1 MSPASDTYEII
12 STTELNWTFFRRCKL
27 RRGCDLDV
35 SETLHVLDD
44 RLFDYVETECSDNDA
59 AGDYLAY
66 CVRISDLI
74 RAFEDDVFE
83 LDREKFDGEKR
94 EEIESVDVGGH
105 SDDDEADDEC
115 GYPSQVAWLLDFLS
129 IV

>member
-1 MSPASDTYEII
+1 M
-12 STTELNWTFFRRCKL
+12 
-27 RRGCDLDV
+27 

-44 RLFDYVETECSDNDA
+44 RLFDYVETECKDNDA

-74 RAFEDDVFE
+74 RAFEDDIFE
-83 LDREKFDGEKR
+83 LDREKFDGERR
-94 EEIESVDVGGH
+94 EEIERVDVGGH

-115 GYPSQVAWLLDFLS
+115 AYPSQVARLPDFLS
-129 IV
+129 TI

>member
-1 MSPASDTYEII
+1 MKCSRSKLLATTFARAS
-12 STTELNWTFFRRCKL
+12 FRYPCRCKL

-74 RAFEDDVFE
+74 REQIN
-83 LDREKFDGEKR
+83 R
-94 EEIESVDVGGH
+94 H
-105 SDDDEADDEC
+105 
-115 GYPSQVAWLLDFLS
+115 
-129 IV
+129 

>member
-1 MSPASDTYEII
+1 M
-12 STTELNWTFFRRCKL
+12 
-27 RRGCDLDV
+27 
-35 SETLHVLDD
+35 LDD

-66 CVRISDLI
+66 CVKISDLI

-83 LDREKFDGEKR
+83 LDREKFDGGR
-94 EEIESVDVGGH
+94 RDEIESVDVGGH

-115 GYPSQVAWLLDFLS
+115 LYPWQVARLLDFLS
-129 IV
+129 TIC

>member
-1 MSPASDTYEII
+1 M
-12 STTELNWTFFRRCKL
+12 TFSRRCKL

-66 CVRISDLI
+66 CVKISDLI

-115 GYPSQVAWLLDFLS
+115 GYPSQVARLLDFLS
-129 IV
+129 TI